1 MNAIRILAKLR
12 GMRPGEVGTTTA
24 RPFFH
29 PVPLS
34 HLAGRGFHPHRETP
48 FHPRHAALGAKWMQA
63 GIWLRPEYYEVSGE
77 SRESCI
83 RGEVRAVRTG
93 VGIIDV
99 GTLGKLELRGPD
111 AAKFLERVY
120 VGKFAGLKTGMT
132 RYGVMVDESGVVI
145 DDGVIARL
153 SDEHFY
159 FTTTTTGSA
168 TVYRELQRLNAEW
181 NMEIGIVNAT
191 GAFAA
196 LNLAGPQSRAV
207 LARLTSVDLS
217 HAAFPYLGLRETEVA
232 GAPVR
237 LMRVGFVGETGYEIH
252 VPAEYALHVWDAI
265 VEAGRPEGIRP
276 FGVEAQRMLR
286 LEKGHIIV
294 GQDTDG
300 LTTPDEAALEW
311 AVKMDKPFFVGK
323 RSLEILKKRGPRQKL
338 VGFVLEP
345 GATVVPKECHL
356 VIIDGA
362 IKGRVT
368 SIGFSEALGHHVGL
382 ALVAPDIT
390 AEGTALPIRVDNAYA
405 AARIVPLP
413 FYDPAGDRQKLPD

>member
-1 MNAIRILAKLR
+1 
-12 GMRPGEVGTTTA
+12 
-24 RPFFH
+24 
-29 PVPLS
+29 
-34 HLAGRGFHPHRETP
+34 
-48 FHPRHAALGAKWMQA
+48 
-63 GIWLRPEYYEVSGE
+63 
-77 SRESCI
+77 
-83 RGEVRAVRTG
+83 
-93 VGIIDV
+93 
-99 GTLGKLELRGPD
+99 
-111 AAKFLERVY
+111 
-120 VGKFAGLKTGMT
+120 
-132 RYGVMVDESGVVI
+132 
-145 DDGVIARL
+145 
-153 SDEHFY
+153 
-159 FTTTTTGSA
+159 
-168 TVYRELQRLNAEW
+168 
-181 NMEIGIVNAT
+181 
-191 GAFAA
+191 
-196 LNLAGPQSRAV
+196 
-207 LARLTSVDLS
+207 
-217 HAAFPYLGLRETEVA
+217 
-232 GAPVR
+232 
-237 LMRVGFVGETGYEIH
+237 
-252 VPAEYALHVWDAI
+252 
-265 VEAGRPEGIRP
+265 
-276 FGVEAQRMLR
+276 MLR